1 MLKNYFKIAIRN
13 LKKSKAFSFIN
24 ILGLTIGLAC
34 CMLIAA
40 YVYDELSYDKYPE
53 KAAQIYRIE
62 LSTVSNGGTERYPG
76 VDIAVGQGMKD
87 AFPEIQSFTRLLS
100 GREFFVKYDD
110 KQFKEQKVAFTD
122 ANFLQFFS
130 IPCIKGKT
138 ESALEEPNSIVIT
151 KAFAKKYFGD
161 AEPMGKALIIGNGSY
176 KVTGLID
183 KVPDNSHFHY
193 DAFVSMSSMHLT
205 AHTWSNIGFY
215 TYVVLNKNADPARL
229 EAKFPG
235 LVAKYVVP
243 EIMNDMGVGL
253 AEAQKSVNTFIFSLQ
268 PLSRIHLFASSK
280 YELEANADMKY
291 IYIFSALAVFILL
304 LACINFTNLSTARSA
319 TRAREIG
326 IRKVMGSEKK
336 QLVAQ
341 FLIESLVLA
350 WCAVIFAVGIVYL
363 VLPFFNQLAGKQ
375 ISFSFFYN
383 YQSVIIILLL
393 GTFAGILAGI
403 YPAFFLSAFN
413 TIRVLKSA
421 SATGTNYRSPMRTGL
436 VVFQFA
442 VSTGLIIATII
453 VYQQLHYMQDKKL
466 GYEKEQVLYLQDMYV
481 IGNRDVQTAFKE
493 SLLKDNRI
501 INASVGTDVPGN
513 PSMDGTEAYPKEKRE
528 GETGA
533 EIHINIFHVDYDYIP
548 TLGIKMAAGRNFS
561 RAFRTDSF
569 AVVINEAAV
578 RDLGWS
584 GTNPIGKTIISS
596 GQHSYNVIGVMSDF
610 HYASVKQKIAP
621 LMMRLGTG
629 YRTGLIV
636 KVKTADIKN
645 LLADIKKQWDATSP
659 GSPFSY
665 YFLDNKFAAL
675 YSAEQKTGQIF
686 SIFSIV
692 AIVIACMGLFGLATY
707 STQQRAKEIGIR
719 KIFGASVQDVLLLVA
734 REFLLLVG
742 VSLLIAIPV
751 TWWGMHKW
759 LLEFAYRIPINGWIF
774 LAAGIIALM
783 IALATISFHT
793 IKAALAN
800 PVKSLRAE

>member
-375 ISFSFFYN
+375 ISFSFFY
-383 YQSVIIILLL
+383 
-393 GTFAGILAGI
+393 
-403 YPAFFLSAFN
+403 
-413 TIRVLKSA
+413 
-421 SATGTNYRSPMRTGL
+421 
-436 VVFQFA
+436 
-442 VSTGLIIATII
+442 
-453 VYQQLHYMQDKKL
+453 D
-466 GYEKEQVLYLQDMYV
+466 
-481 IGNRDVQTAFKE
+481 
-493 SLLKDNRI
+493 
-501 INASVGTDVPGN
+501 
-513 PSMDGTEAYPKEKRE
+513 
-528 GETGA
+528 
-533 EIHINIFHVDYDYIP
+533 
-548 TLGIKMAAGRNFS
+548 
-561 RAFRTDSF
+561 
-569 AVVINEAAV
+569 
-578 RDLGWS
+578 
-584 GTNPIGKTIISS
+584 
-596 GQHSYNVIGVMSDF
+596 
-610 HYASVKQKIAP
+610 
-621 LMMRLGTG
+621 
-629 YRTGLIV
+629 
-636 KVKTADIKN
+636 
-645 LLADIKKQWDATSP
+645 
-659 GSPFSY
+659 
-665 YFLDNKFAAL
+665 
-675 YSAEQKTGQIF
+675 
-686 SIFSIV
+686 
-692 AIVIACMGLFGLATY
+692 
-707 STQQRAKEIGIR
+707 
-719 KIFGASVQDVLLLVA
+719 
-734 REFLLLVG
+734 
-742 VSLLIAIPV
+742 
-751 TWWGMHKW
+751 
-759 LLEFAYRIPINGWIF
+759 
-774 LAAGIIALM
+774 
-783 IALATISFHT
+783 
-793 IKAALAN
+793 
-800 PVKSLRAE
+800 

>member
-1 MLKNYFKIAIRN
+1 
-13 LKKSKAFSFIN
+13 
-24 ILGLTIGLAC
+24 
-34 CMLIAA
+34 
-40 YVYDELSYDKYPE
+40 
-53 KAAQIYRIE
+53 
-62 LSTVSNGGTERYPG
+62 
-76 VDIAVGQGMKD
+76 
-87 AFPEIQSFTRLLS
+87 
-100 GREFFVKYDD
+100 
-110 KQFKEQKVAFTD
+110 
-122 ANFLQFFS
+122 
-130 IPCIKGKT
+130 
-138 ESALEEPNSIVIT
+138 
-151 KAFAKKYFGD
+151 
-161 AEPMGKALIIGNGSY
+161 
-176 KVTGLID
+176 
-183 KVPDNSHFHY
+183 
-193 DAFVSMSSMHLT
+193 
-205 AHTWSNIGFY
+205 
-215 TYVVLNKNADPARL
+215 
-229 EAKFPG
+229 
-235 LVAKYVVP
+235 
-243 EIMNDMGVGL
+243 
-253 AEAQKSVNTFIFSLQ
+253 
-268 PLSRIHLFASSK
+268 
-280 YELEANADMKY
+280 
-291 IYIFSALAVFILL
+291 
-304 LACINFTNLSTARSA
+304 
-319 TRAREIG
+319 
-326 IRKVMGSEKK
+326 
-336 QLVAQ
+336 
-341 FLIESLVLA
+341 
-350 WCAVIFAVGIVYL
+350 
-363 VLPFFNQLAGKQ
+363 
-375 ISFSFFYN
+375 
-383 YQSVIIILLL
+383 
-393 GTFAGILAGI
+393 
-403 YPAFFLSAFN
+403 
-413 TIRVLKSA
+413 
-421 SATGTNYRSPMRTGL
+421 MRTGL